1 MVERI
6 SNPRKHRN
14 PESNWKGRISEMK
27 MEVCGR
33 CGSKPD
39 WRSGWHLERD
49 PAFAGVKLKQQTNQL
64 TKAKTDK
71 KSKPKPTKQN
81 FFFLYSS
88 S

>member
-1 MVERI
+1 MIERI
-6 SNPRKHRN
+6 SNPQKHRN

-39 WRSGWHLERD
+39 WCSGWQLERD
-49 PAFAGVKLKQQTNQL
+49 PAFAGVKLKQQANQL

-71 KSKPKPTKQN
+71 KNKTKTNQTN
-81 FFFLYSS
+81 IFFLNSS